1 MSLSLVLAGHSHL
14 AALAAPVDPIAEAIA
29 PVTIDG
35 GTAALA
41 GPADRDDAYW
51 AALADAAAGGAV
63 PAIVWQGS
71 QHLDR
76 FQVEPFPPLDFVL
89 SLAPRLPL
97 DPRASYVAEGQLRA
111 LFAPAIA
118 PLGPL
123 VARLRGAGAPA
134 VIVCGTPPPAGDA
147 EAVRSR
153 LIALAGDAPGELETA
168 RLSSPYTLQKLWSL
182 LQAMMAEAAAANGAV
197 FVAVPDRLR
206 GTDGF
211 LPLAM
216 LADDAVHGSAE
227 YGRAMRE
234 EIAAAAS
241 KLLDRGQAA

>member
-14 AALAAPVDPIAEAIA
+14 AALAAPVDPVAETIA
-29 PVTIDG
+29 PVTVEG
-35 GTAALA
+35 RLMALT
-41 GPADRDDAYW
+41 GPTDRDDAYW
-51 AALADAAAGGAV
+51 AALAEAAAGGAV
-63 PAIVWQGS
+63 PAIVWQGT

-76 FQVEPFPPLDFVL
+76 FQIEPFPPLDFVL

-118 PLGPL
+118 PLGNL
-123 VARLRGAGAPA
+123 VARLRATGAPA

-147 EAVRSR
+147 EAVRNR
-153 LIALAGDAPGELETA
+153 LIARAGDAAGELETA

-182 LQAMMAEAAAANGAV
+182 VQAMMAEVSAANGAV

-216 LADDAVHGSAE
+216 LADDAVHGNAE

-241 KLLDRGQAA
+241 RLLDRGQAA